1 MTRSFTTL
9 AFALAL
15 FVGLACSGGE
25 LGVALPNSLP
35 TAAPPAGQQMLQG
48 YSSRGLIVANSPY
61 LPVARRIASRVRN
74 VAQPLKERYYIV
86 KDKQLNAYAA
96 QGGYVFINDAT
107 LRDVENEAEFA
118 CVIGHETAH
127 LKLGHED
134 KKTAAQIA
142 TNVLAKIGGFF
153 ARKSKAAQFAI
164 TAGGYAAKFGF
175 ADFTKAQEYAADQK
189 GVELAA
195 AAGYNPWGEVWF
207 LRVAKRLNGDTGFEP
222 LVADH
227 PSIDDRTKRLEAF
240 IKSNPKLAKWP
251 SQKPRHSHGLE
262 ANE

>member
-1 MTRSFTTL
+1 MIRSATTLAL
-9 AFALAL
+9 AFALFL
-15 FVGLACSGGE
+15 GLACAGGE
-25 LGVALPNSLP
+25 LGAAAPNALP

-48 YSSRGLIVANSPY
+48 YASKGLIVQNSPY
-61 LPVARRIASRVRN
+61 LASAKRVASRVRN

-134 KKTAAQIA
+134 KKTAVQVAKGF
-142 TNVLAKIGGFF
+142 LSKIGGIF
-153 ARKSKAAQFAI
+153 ARKSKAAQYAI
-164 TAGGYAAKFGF
+164 TAAGYASEFGF
-175 ADFTKAQEYAADQK
+175 ADFTKAQEYAADREGIQ
-189 GVELAA
+189 LAA
-195 AAGYNPWGEVWF
+195 AAGYNPWGEIWF
-207 LRVAKRLNGDTGFEP
+207 LRVAKRLNGDKGFEP

-227 PSIDDRTKRLEAF
+227 PSIDDRMKRLEAF

>member
-1 MTRSFTTL
+1 
-9 AFALAL
+9 
-15 FVGLACSGGE
+15 
-25 LGVALPNSLP
+25 
-35 TAAPPAGQQMLQG
+35 MLQG

-61 LPVARRIASRVRN
+61 LPVAKRIASGVRN

-153 ARKSKAAQFAI
+153 ARKSRAAQIAI
-164 TAGGYAAKFGF
+164 SAGGYAAKFGF
-175 ADFTKAQEYAADQK
+175 ADFTKAQEYAADRE
-189 GVELAA
+189 GVQLAA
-195 AAGYNPWGEVWF
+195 AAGYNPWGEIWF
-207 LRVAKRLNGDTGFEP
+207 LRVAKRLNGDKGFET

-227 PSIDDRTKRLEAF
+227 PSIDDRVARLEAF

-251 SQKPRHSHGLE
+251 SKKPRHSHGLE